1 MNIEEIMVDIIKRV
15 KENTSKAIIGEK
27 IKEPNEKDYSIS
39 KEAFGRIV
47 QEMKL
52 NNLIDVEYSK
62 GSGIPGV
69 IFWDTARVKDG
80 YIIKLIEQK
89 LNELPDNISDEVKEQ
104 YIELI
109 KDDDKQTFKEKY
121 NKFLE
126 KTAQYMTILGPFIGL
141 IPMILGK

>member
-1 MNIEEIMVDIIKRV
+1 MNIEEIKVDIIKRV

-69 IFWDTARVKDG
+69 IFWAVSYTH
-80 YIIKLIEQK
+80 LT
-89 LNELPDNISDEVKEQ
+89 LP
-104 YIELI
+104 
-109 KDDDKQTFKEKY
+109 
-121 NKFLE
+121 
-126 KTAQYMTILGPFIGL
+126 TIYSV
-141 IPMILGK
+141 